1 MNRPYG
7 TLRAVEARFA
17 AMQRN
22 AGVSVGVATVL
33 SLVAVWAF
41 SPGPL
46 FVIGSLVGGVLVFL
60 CWRAAAFLRHGYAGA
75 LAVGAVFVM
84 LASASAELSRPL
96 PVVLSVGLPLVCVGL
111 FSPLLLTRPSRVKPA
126 P

>member
-1 MNRPYG
+1 
-7 TLRAVEARFA
+7 
-17 AMQRN
+17 MQRN